1 MQQSIFVPNSQ
12 KACTA
17 LVQYIVKNGAAVA
30 VAKQQAGYL
39 TAVAGVRALLAAHFA
54 KFPPQA
60 IIKSKKDCA
69 WTITGAT
76 EMCKNIAAE
85 WNVPYWNVVG
95 SARPGSETEITI
107 A

>member
-17 LVQYIVKNGAAVA
+17 LVQYIAKNGPAIAVA
-30 VAKQQAGYL
+30 TQQAGYL
-39 TAVAGVRALLAAHFA
+39 TAVAGVRAELSAHFA

-60 IIKSKKDCA
+60 TIKSKKHCP

-76 EMCKNIAAE
+76 EMCKNIAAK
-85 WNVPYWNVVG
+85 WNVPYWNVIV
-95 SARPGSETEITI
+95 SARPGSETEL
-107 A
+107 AVA